1 MLPERYK
8 KEAERMSKNLDS
20 TEQSLKLIEEE
31 TKKALNKNKEY
42 ILHAWD
48 RYDYFFGDYE
58 LHG

>member
-1 MLPERYK
+1 
-8 KEAERMSKNLDS
+8 MSKNLDS